1 MDTICFH
8 ITDITANSIHAGAQ
22 EITLIIE
29 QTDNEF
35 LFTIKDDGCGMT
47 QDKVNLL
54 TDPFYTTR
62 TTHKIGL
69 GIPFLVQNVNQTG
82 GTLKIES
89 VPAQGT
95 TVKASFCTN
104 HIDCP
109 PIGDLADTI
118 TLLIC
123 GNPGI
128 NIRVEYR
135 KGEESF
141 MITTATLKEIFEG
154 LPLNRPQVVMLVKE
168 FLAANLH

>member
-8 ITDITANSIHAGAQ
+8 ITDITANSIRAGAK
-22 EITLIIE
+22 EIALIIVE
-29 QTDNEF
+29 VGNKF
-35 LFTIKDDGCGMT
+35 MFTIKDDGCGMT

-62 TTHKIGL
+62 TTRKIGL
-69 GIPFLVQNVNQTG
+69 GIPFLVQNANQTG
-82 GTLKIES
+82 GAVKIVS
-89 VPAQGT
+89 VPTQGT
-95 TVKASFCTN
+95 TVEASFCTN

-123 GNPGI
+123 GNPEI
-128 NIRVEYR
+128 NISLEYR
-135 KGEESF
+135 KGEENF

-154 LPLNRPQVVMLVKE
+154 FPLNKLQVVMLVKE
-168 FLAANLH
+168 FLAANLY